1 MERTRETTISLGL
14 AITLV
19 LLLAAFSAQA
29 LLPSPVLAATGDRL
43 PNLKMLPLHDWHIQ
57 TVDGRRLLRFT
68 TIMVNRGPGAFEVR
82 GHRTES
88 ENRMAIDQIIYRD
101 SGGWRRRATDAV
113 GRYAGDGHDHWH
125 VQRIMTYELYR
136 VDNPATVRGGAKTG
150 FCFLDTTA
158 WRLGLP
164 DARQSP
170 YYQES
175 WCGTRAALTNRA
187 GISVGWGDR
196 YPWDFAY
203 QWIDITGL
211 ASGRYIVRS
220 TVDISNHY
228 RETNNFDNC
237 TWARIRI
244 RSWGGVTV
252 LDSGNDCGRDA
263 VTAVDAFAG
272 SKTYDPP
279 RMIRLAAGRYTGYAF
294 NHLGTQLRTTRA
306 TIDSPMTLQTTRRS
320 QIPGQVGRWFYVI
333 DGPWAGH
340 WLRDT
345 ARIDWADPDP
355 G

>member
-14 AITLV
+14 AIVLA
-19 LLLAAFSAQA
+19 LLLGAFSIQA
-29 LLPSPVLAATGDRL
+29 LLPNPVLAAAGDRF
-43 PNLKMLPLHDWHIQ
+43 PNLKMVPLSEWHIQ
-57 TVDGRRLLRFT
+57 TLDGRRLLRFT
-68 TIMVNRGPGAFEVR
+68 TIMVNRGPGAFELR
-82 GHRTES
+82 GYRAKS
-88 ENRMAIDQIIYRD
+88 QNRMAIDQVIYRD
-101 SGGWRRRATDAV
+101 SGGWRRRSTGAI

-150 FCFLDTTA
+150 FCFLDTTP

-164 DARQSP
+164 YARQSP

-175 WCGTRAALTNRA
+175 WCGGRSTLTNRV

-196 YPWDFAY
+196 YPWDFAN

-211 ASGRYIVRS
+211 PAGRYVVRS
-220 TVDISNHY
+220 TVDISDHY

-244 RSWGGVTV
+244 RSSGSQVTV
-252 LDSGNDCGRDA
+252 LDGGNDCGRDA
-263 VTAVDAFAG
+263 VTAVDTFPGAK
-272 SKTYDPP
+272 SYDPP
-279 RMIRLAAGRYTGYAF
+279 RTIALAAARYTGYAF
-294 NHLGTQLRTTRA
+294 NHLGTQLRTKSSR
-306 TIDSPMTLQTTRRS
+306 IDSPMTLQTTHRS
-320 QIPGQVGRWFYVI
+320 QIPGRSGRWFYVI
-333 DGPWAGH
+333 DGPWAGY

-345 ARIDWADPDP
+345 ARIDWADP

>member
-14 AITLV
+14 AIVLA
-19 LLLAAFSAQA
+19 LLLVAFALQA
-29 LLPSPVLAATGDRL
+29 LLPNPVLAAANDRL
-43 PNLKMLPLHDWHIQ
+43 PNLKMLPLDDWRIQ
-57 TVDGRRLLRFT
+57 NVDGRRLLRFT

-82 GHRTES
+82 GHRTS
-88 ENRMAIDQIIYRD
+88 SQNRMAIDQVIFNEA
-101 SGGWRRRATDAV
+101 GGSRRRSTSAV

-158 WRLGLP
+158 WRLSLP
-164 DARQSP
+164 YARQSP

-175 WCGTRAALTNRA
+175 WCGTRSTLTNRV

-196 YPWDFAY
+196 YPWDFAF

-211 ASGRYIVRS
+211 PSGRYIVRS

-237 TWARIRI
+237 TWARVRI
-244 RSWGGVTV
+244 PPSGNNLTV

-263 VTAVDAFAG
+263 VTPADTFPGAKA
-272 SKTYDPP
+272 YEPP
-279 RMIRLAAGRYTGYAF
+279 RLIALAAGRFTGYAF
-294 NHLGTQLRTTRA
+294 NHLGTQLRTTTA

-320 QIPGQVGRWFYVI
+320 QIPGRDGRWFYVI
-333 DGPWAGH
+333 DGPWAGY
-340 WLRDT
+340 WLRDS
-345 ARIDWADPDP
+345 ARIDWADPVE
-355 G
+355 